1 MNHQII
7 IESETE
13 GAEEYAALLQRVI
26 PAVLE
31 AEGVAFDCEVD
42 VLLTD
47 DAGIHAINLQQRG
60 VDRPTD
66 VLS

>member
-31 AEGVAFDCEVD
+31 AEGVA
-42 VLLTD
+42 
-47 DAGIHAINLQQRG
+47 
-60 VDRPTD
+60 
-66 VLS
+66 